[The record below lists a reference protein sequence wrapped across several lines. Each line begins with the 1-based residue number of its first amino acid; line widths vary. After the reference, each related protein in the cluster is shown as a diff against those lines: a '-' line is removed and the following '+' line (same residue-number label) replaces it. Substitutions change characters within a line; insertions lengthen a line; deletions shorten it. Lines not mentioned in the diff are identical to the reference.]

1 MNDSSTV
8 STRLIRP
15 DDAAALSRLEV
26 ENRDYLLSGGP
37 IRSDA
42 YVSVAGQAG
51 LIDRLLA
58 DHAAGRCEPR
68 VIEHHG
74 VVVGRINLNAIVR
87 GAFQSASV
95 GYWVGA
101 AAAGRGV
108 ASAALAG
115 MVEHAFGALALHR
128 LEAGTT
134 LANEAS
140 AKVLTKAGF
149 EQYGVA
155 RAYLFL
161 GGQWRDHRMFQLLN
175 PAWEPGRGP
184 ETT

>member
-1 MNDSSTV
+1 MSDSSTV
-8 STRLIRP
+8 STRLISP

-26 ENRDYLLSGGP
+26 ENREYLLSGGP
-37 IRSDA
+37 IRSEA

-68 VIEHHG
+68 VIEDHG

-115 MVEHAFGALALHR
+115 MASMPSAHSRSTASRVSGA
-128 LEAGTT
+128 TT
-134 LANEAS
+134 ACS
-140 AKVLTKAGF
+140 SCSTPSGS
-149 EQYGVA
+149 
-155 RAYLFL
+155 R
-161 GGQWRDHRMFQLLN
+161 
-175 PAWEPGRGP
+175 PADRSRPDQVKTR
-184 ETT
+184 